1 MCRQVERVH
10 AAVVG
15 AHERHACLLPLEVY
29 LEEGIPLV
37 CYLPRL
43 PVSREAGVEAEVDE
57 GGADPDTWVETPYAL
72 RQPCSLHEETG
83 EPKCKLGLDGTWQRP
98 WADEMHTQEC
108 TDEDVAEQAD
118 RDNRCS
124 DVEVLLVRCVEK
136 EIDNLDGKL
145 KDTAWNALVTT
156 SQSLRC
162 CREYMQRLI
171 YLVQKALGT
180 AGVDAPLNQ
189 AEAFLA
195 DLHPN
200 KCPNK
205 AARRLV

>member
-124 DVEVLLVRCVEK
+124 DVEVLLV
-136 EIDNLDGKL
+136 LQ
-145 KDTAWNALVTT
+145 NALPVLLDLAIRAELV
-156 SQSLRC
+156 SSDQAGYFS
-162 CREYMQRLI
+162 REYMQRLI